1 MQGVDVN
8 GVNIGGVLVLPA
20 LAVIATNVCLEHSP
34 MAPGI
39 LSAKGGAFG
48 LVNAVERGCCASG
61 RVLLHGTWTEV
72 VEPSLGST
80 APMPADR
87 YRQQSPS

>member
-1 MQGVDVN
+1 MALTSGRAW
-8 GVNIGGVLVLPA
+8 LPA
-20 LAVIATNVCLEHSP
+20 RLAQGAMGELIPWVKPFP
-34 MAPGI
+34 MALGI
-39 LSAKGGAFG
+39 LSAKGGALG

-61 RVLLHGTWTEV
+61 RALLHGTWTEV